1 MQDTPDIAGIA
12 ALIGERAR
20 AAILTSLMDGRA
32 LTATELARVANITKQ
47 TASAHLSRLL
57 SARLVGVEAQGRHR
71 YFRLAGHDV
80 GTVLEKLMGVAARLG
95 AVHVETGP
103 AEPAMKRARVCYDH
117 LAGELGV
124 LVFDSLT
131 QRKFL
136 RREGGKLRLTDPGAK
151 LFRDMGIDLELLPH
165 RRRPLCLACLDW
177 SMRRHHLAGA
187 LGAALLDRC
196 FDLKWARRTR
206 DSRAVHFS
214 ALGEKALRER
224 FTLHLT
230 SS

>member
-12 ALIGERAR
+12 ALIGDRAR

-57 SARLVGVEAQGRHR
+57 TARLVAVEVQGRHH

-95 AVHVETGP
+95 AVHMETGP

-124 LVFDSLT
+124 LVYDSLT
-131 QRKFL
+131 QRKLL
-136 RREGGKLRLTDPGAK
+136 RRENGKLKLSEPGVK
-151 LFRDMGIDLELLPH
+151 LFQEMGIDFESLPN

-196 FDLKWARRTR
+196 FQLKWARRDR

-230 SS
+230 SA